1 MVSQNQL
8 FRTGPLASVLAK
20 IGVAITGGGLI
31 LFVLA
36 HMFGNLQV
44 FLGPDTF
51 NLYAYKMQHMVLLW
65 PARIG
70 LLAIFVAHM
79 GLVFLLTRQNSVARP
94 VGYASYE
101 PIQSTVASRYMLQT
115 GIVILLFVVY
125 HLLHFTLHAV
135 HYPLA
140 TDPTS
145 PRVLATA
152 KSVSATAKSV
162 SAVAT
167 RLSAAT
173 ESPPEPAGNLSDKA
187 ENLSDKAES
196 LSDKAESLS
205 ADAAKSFSAA
215 AKSVSAAAKS
225 VSAAIESQP
234 ATAENLSAA
243 AENLS
248 AAAENL
254 LAAAENLAGE
264 AENLSAAAAHIT
276 YAKPPYT
283 GQQMHNA
290 YDMVIYSFQ
299 RPVVALIYVLAQ
311 LFLAAHLWHGGQSL
325 FQTIGMK
332 NENRRALLTRV
343 GPLLAIVVLIGNCS
357 IPIAVLLNILQASS
371 TA

>member
-8 FRTGPLASVLAK
+8 LGTGPLASVLAK
-20 IGVAITGGGLI
+20 MGVAITGAGLI

-173 ESPPEPAGNLSDKA
+173 ESPPEPAGSLSDKA
-187 ENLSDKAES
+187 EN

-234 ATAENLSAA
+234 AA
-243 AENLS
+243 
-248 AAAENL
+248 
-254 LAAAENLAGE
+254 

-325 FQTIGMK
+325 FQTIGIK
-332 NENRRALLTRV
+332 NENRRALLTRA
-343 GPLLAIVVLIGNCS
+343 GPLLAMVVLIGNCS
-357 IPIAVLLNILQASS
+357 IPIAVLLDILKASS

>member
-8 FRTGPLASVLAK
+8 LGTGPLASVLAK
-20 IGVAITGGGLI
+20 MGVAITGGGLI

-94 VGYASYE
+94 VAYSSYE

-140 TDPTS
+140 TDPAR

-152 KSVSATAKSV
+152 KSVA
-162 SAVAT
+162 
-167 RLSAAT
+167 AAT
-173 ESPPEPAGNLSDKA
+173 ESPLEPAG
-187 ENLSDKAES
+187 S
-196 LSDKAESLS
+196 LSD
-205 ADAAKSFSAA
+205 
-215 AKSVSAAAKS
+215 
-225 VSAAIESQP
+225 
-234 ATAENLSAA
+234 
-243 AENLS
+243 
-248 AAAENL
+248 
-254 LAAAENLAGE
+254 
-264 AENLSAAAAHIT
+264 
-276 YAKPPYT
+276 
-283 GQQMHNA
+283 
-290 YDMVIYSFQ
+290 
-299 RPVVALIYVLAQ
+299 
-311 LFLAAHLWHGGQSL
+311 
-325 FQTIGMK
+325 
-332 NENRRALLTRV
+332 
-343 GPLLAIVVLIGNCS
+343 
-357 IPIAVLLNILQASS
+357 
-371 TA
+371 

>member
-8 FRTGPLASVLAK
+8 LGTGPLASVLAK

-51 NLYAYKMQHMVLLW
+51 NLYAYKMQNMVLLW

-70 LLAIFVAHM
+70 LLAIFVIHM

-125 HLLHFTLHAV
+125 HLLHFTLHRV
-135 HYPLA
+135 HYP
-140 TDPTS
+140 D
-145 PRVLATA
+145 
-152 KSVSATAKSV
+152 SAEGF
-162 SAVAT
+162 
-167 RLSAAT
+167 AAQ
-173 ESPPEPAGNLSDKA
+173 
-187 ENLSDKAES
+187 
-196 LSDKAESLS
+196 
-205 ADAAKSFSAA
+205 
-215 AKSVSAAAKS
+215 
-225 VSAAIESQP
+225 IEYQ
-234 ATAENLSAA
+234 T
-243 AENLS
+243 
-248 AAAENL
+248 
-254 LAAAENLAGE
+254 
-264 AENLSAAAAHIT
+264 
-276 YAKPPYT
+276 PPYV

-290 YDMVIYSFQ
+290 YGMVLYSFQ
-299 RPVVALIYVLAQ
+299 QPVVALIYVLAQ

-325 FQTIGMK
+325 FQTIGVK
-332 NENRRALLTRV
+332 NENRRALLTRA
-343 GPLLAIVVLIGNCS
+343 GPVLAIVVLIGNCS
-357 IPIAVLLNILQASS
+357 IPIAVLLNILPASP